1 MIAKFLT
8 EIKIKADDY
17 GYLYAQTPDGTFREL
32 VAQVYDNPY
41 FAPIRLGK
49 EIEPEEAKGDSL

>member
-1 MIAKFLT
+1 MIPKFLT

-32 VAQVYDNPY
+32 VADVFDNP
-41 FAPIRLGK
+41 FFGKIILGK
-49 EIEPEEAKGDSL
+49 EVEPEESKGDY

>member
-1 MIAKFLT
+1 MIPKFLT

-32 VAQVYDNPY
+32 VADLFDKPFYGKIV
-41 FAPIRLGK
+41 LGK
-49 EIEPEEAKGDSL
+49 EVESEEAKGDSL